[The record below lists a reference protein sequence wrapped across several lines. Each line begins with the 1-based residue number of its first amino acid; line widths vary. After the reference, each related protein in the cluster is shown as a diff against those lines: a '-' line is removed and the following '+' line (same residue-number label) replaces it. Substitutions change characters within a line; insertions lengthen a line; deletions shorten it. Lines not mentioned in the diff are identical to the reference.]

1 MLVTFDL
8 LIEVQHCT
16 INSLHISHHFIM
28 TLIPQK
34 PLLNP
39 RTQKLL
45 QIDKF
50 RHVTAGCLLH
60 LHSLVDA
67 LDGLLTLLV
76 VLCLHLLQSVHVSAH
91 MVDDL
96 GLL

>member
-1 MLVTFDL
+1 MLVTLDL
-8 LIEVQHCT
+8 LIEVQHRT

-28 TLIPQK
+28 RLISKK

-39 RTQKLL
+39 RPQKLL
-45 QIDKF
+45 QINKL
-50 RHVTAGCLLH
+50 RHITASCLLD

-67 LDGLLTLLV
+67 LDGLLALLV
-76 VLCLHLLQSVHVSAH
+76 VLCLHLLQSVHVPPH